1 MRFYK
6 DNFGIND
13 LEIESDKHVIADFF
27 SSDIQG
33 STYNLNVS
41 VEACKAVAN
50 HEIPEWE
57 GTGNAHTVTI
67 KPDGVSIENAY
78 TYDELRLSSIAE
90 FEWYLKQWEK
100 LITTG
105 EEFTIESPFK

>member
-6 DNFGIND
+6 DKLGIND

-57 GTGNAHTVTI
+57 GKGRGMPI
-67 KPDGVSIENAY
+67 PSP
-78 TYDELRLSSIAE
+78 SSLMV
-90 FEWYLKQWEK
+90 YL
-100 LITTG
+100 
-105 EEFTIESPFK
+105 